1 MTAFVLA
8 DVLAE
13 YRLVPVVVL
22 DDVHDA
28 EPLGAALI
36 AGGLPV
42 AEVTLRTAA
51 ALEAIAVMARDP
63 QLVVGAGTVTRAADV
78 ARVVEAG
85 ARFVVSPGFSTAVVA
100 ECRKLG
106 VPVLPGIAT
115 ATEVQMALDA
125 GVDTVKFFPASVAG
139 GPPMIKALAAPFP
152 GVRFVPTGGVNENN
166 VAGYLSLPAVLAV
179 GGSWMVAR
187 KLIASHDFA
196 AVTSLSEKAC
206 AVAREVS

>member
-1 MTAFVLA
+1 MTALVLT
-8 DVLAE
+8 DVLAK

-22 DDVHDA
+22 DDARDA
-28 EPLGAALI
+28 EPLGMALI

-42 AEVTLRTAA
+42 AEVTLRTPAA
-51 ALEAIAVMARDP
+51 FEAIAVMARDP

-85 ARFVVSPGFSTAVVA
+85 ARFVVSPGFSAAVVD

-106 VPVLPGIAT
+106 VPVLPGVAT
-115 ATEVQMALDA
+115 ATELQMALDA
-125 GVDTVKFFPASVAG
+125 GVGTVKFFPASAAG

-152 GVRFVPTGGVNENN
+152 DVRFVPTGGIDESSL
-166 VAGYLSLPAVLAV
+166 ADYLSLPAVLAV
-179 GGSWMVAR
+179 GGSWMVAK
-187 KLIASHDFA
+187 KLVSSHDFA
-196 AVTSLSEKAC
+196 TVTSLSEKAC